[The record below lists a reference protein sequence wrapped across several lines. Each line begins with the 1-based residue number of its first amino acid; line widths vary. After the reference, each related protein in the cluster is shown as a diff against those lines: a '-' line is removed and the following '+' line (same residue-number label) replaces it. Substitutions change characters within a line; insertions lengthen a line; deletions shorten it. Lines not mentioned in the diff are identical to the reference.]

1 MVEREPMVR
10 GPRGSRLTSRVRA
23 TRLFELSYSS
33 CATPAESLGLNVE
46 SEAD

>member
-1 MVEREPMVR
+1 MVS
-10 GPRGSRLTSRVRA
+10 GFQGSRMTSRVRA

-33 CATPAESLGLNVE
+33 CTTPAESFGLNVE